1 MVQGILGGI
10 LLVVVGVRLRGRPSA
25 AVARAVGWR
34 REKGKLL
41 ERLRGAGVEDGE
53 FFSGA
58 ARVMQS
64 EVGLREGVD
73 PSGVDGVMA
82 GGLAG
87 GDEGIG
93 EVIEGVFRVRGELL
107 FGGGGVV
114 GGGVAMGDRGRI
126 MKTLEKLGGNDANR

>member
-1 MVQGILGGI
+1 M
-10 LLVVVGVRLRGRPSA
+10 
-25 AVARAVGWR
+25 
-34 REKGKLL
+34 
-41 ERLRGAGVEDGE
+41 EDGE

-58 ARVMQS
+58 ARVMQI
-64 EVGLREGVD
+64 EVALRDGVD

-82 GGLAG
+82 GGLAV

-93 EVIEGVFRVRGELL
+93 EVIEEVFRVRGELL

-114 GGGVAMGDRGRI
+114 GRVAAGDRERI